1 MAVAAESIRQLT
13 RAYLGAR
20 VYQGLIF
27 WWALAV
33 NINAAVKVVVHPS
46 PRAQMWLFLG
56 AVVAAAT
63 LGSYYRWRFGR
74 VDPPRPSV
82 GDRPFQ
88 TFKYGVFG
96 ATALVLAVIAVFV
109 FASEAGARPRDLG
122 LVMLSGATAMSLASS
137 REDRHGQ
144 WIAGAAAVVLLATLV
159 VPALHPFRLLGHLGM
174 AAALVA
180 NAVQLHRFLVRE
192 FRHAHV

>member
-27 WWALAV
+27 WWALAL
-33 NINAAVKVVVHPS
+33 NINAAIKTVVDPS

-74 VDPPRPSV
+74 VEPPRPSPW
-82 GDRPFQ
+82 DRPFQ
-88 TFKYGVFG
+88 TFRYGVVG
-96 ATALVLAVIAVFV
+96 ATALALLVIAVFI
-109 FASEAGARPRDLG
+109 FAAEAGARPKDLA
-122 LVMLSGATAMSLASS
+122 LVMLSGATAMSLANS

-144 WIAGAAAVVLLATLV
+144 WMAAAAAVGLFATLM
-159 VPALHPFRLLGHLGM
+159 VPALTPFQLLGHLGM
-174 AAALVA
+174 AGALVA